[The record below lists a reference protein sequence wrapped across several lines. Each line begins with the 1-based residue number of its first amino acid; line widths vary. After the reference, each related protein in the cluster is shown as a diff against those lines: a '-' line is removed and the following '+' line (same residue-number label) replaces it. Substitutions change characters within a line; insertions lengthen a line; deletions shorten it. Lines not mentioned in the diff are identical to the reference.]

1 MMIQIKNIQIKHYL
15 FSLMTVIGILALLS
29 ACENNDKIST
39 PDFGVSADKVALKVG
54 DTIQFNFT
62 GKADVLTFYSGELGS
77 NYDTKDRLTS
87 EGIVKLAFLSA
98 MQQGPIPPA
107 ASQDAF
113 SLLISTD
120 LAGYDAES
128 IGKATWTDITSRNTK
143 WPTALTTSY
152 TSSDA
157 IDISDFN
164 AANKINIAFKYVG
177 KPNPTFAQRKWQIK
191 DLTLNN
197 TLADGTVTPLFSTF
211 ANVGWVQASVKNDL
225 NMGTPA
231 TLGVGYNAWNVG
243 TWNVSATNNPILFTT
258 TSGVKA
264 VNTNG
269 IVIATG
275 YPITFD
281 PGTTINNDENEDWLI
296 TSAIDLKKTKP
307 DVGNVIK
314 SPITKS
320 LTKYSYIYRK
330 AGNYTITFDAMN
342 NDLNNSIHS
351 VKQIQITVVP

>member
-1 MMIQIKNIQIKHYL
+1 MIQNKNIQIKHYL
-15 FSLMTVIGILALLS
+15 FSLMTAIGIVALFS
-29 ACENNDKIST
+29 ACDNNDEIIT
-39 PDFGVSADKVALKVG
+39 PDFGVTADKVVLRVG

-77 NYDTKDRLTS
+77 NYAAKDRLSS
-87 EGIVKLAFLSA
+87 EGIVKLAFQSA

-107 ASQDAF
+107 ASLDSF

-120 LAGYDAES
+120 LSGYDAES
-128 IGKATWTDITSRNTK
+128 ISRATWTDITARNTR
-143 WPTALTTSY
+143 WPNSLSTTY

-157 IDISDFN
+157 IDISDFSS
-164 AANKINIAFKYVG
+164 ANKINIAFKYVG
-177 KPNPTFAQRKWQIK
+177 NPNPTFAQRKWQIK

-197 TLADGTVTPLFSTF
+197 TLADGTSTPLFSNF

-225 NMGTPA
+225 RMGTPA

-243 TWNVSATNNPILFTT
+243 TWNVSATNNPIVFTT
-258 TSGVKA
+258 TSGLKA

-269 IVIATG
+269 IVIVSG

-320 LTKYSYIYRK
+320 LTKYSYIYNK
-330 AGNYTITFDAMN
+330 VGNYTITFDAMN
-342 NDLNNSIHS
+342 NNLNNSIHS
-351 VKQIQITVVP
+351 IKQIQITVNP